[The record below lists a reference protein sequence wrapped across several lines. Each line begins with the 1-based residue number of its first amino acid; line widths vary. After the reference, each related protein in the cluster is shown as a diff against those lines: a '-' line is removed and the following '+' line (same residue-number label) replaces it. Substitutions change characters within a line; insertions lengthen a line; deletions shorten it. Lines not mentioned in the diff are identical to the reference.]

1 MTEEQKAILDLAV
14 LNLKT
19 HGDDQLLS
27 AVKPLIDFY
36 AASTASEKQESIYEQ
51 IAKANDDFHRPLPM
65 TSDKQEAVAWTSSE
79 RLEKIAKNPAHVDTM
94 WGEALAN
101 DGTDN
106 VPLYAAPL
114 AQSAEQDR
122 IDAELRFLDD
132 DEITE
137 AANKFRLGNPRF
149 DTLRCFV
156 NYVIIVAQHKGA
168 SK

>member
-1 MTEEQKAILDLAV
+1 MTDDEILILWQDLNNAFMRRGADRDTPVIVKFARALLATPAPLSDEPVAIHSGHGAVSWLSEGADLPE
-14 LNLKT
+14 
-19 HGDDQLLS
+19 G
-27 AVKPLIDFY
+27 
-36 AASTASEKQESIYEQ
+36 
-51 IAKANDDFHRPLPM
+51 
-65 TSDKQEAVAWTSSE
+65 
-79 RLEKIAKNPAHVDTM
+79 
-94 WGEALAN
+94 AL
-101 DGTDN
+101 
-106 VPLYAAPL
+106 LYAAPL

-132 DEITE
+132 DEIAE